1 MGSLVAAVVV
11 VAQLAIGA
19 IGALAPPSND
29 SERFQQLMFATPL
42 SVFVAV
48 ANTAMPPTLDWTT
61 DHCSAPLVG
70 NTGRSFDFTHS
81 CRRHD
86 FAYRNLKRFDRD
98 APNTWWTATWRA
110 RVDEQFKRDLK
121 SQCAGR
127 PLNQRIPCRWWAE
140 IFYRA
145 VRTFGGP

>member
-1 MGSLVAAVVV
+1 MASFVAVVV
-11 VAQLAIGA
+11 AVVQVVIT
-19 IGALAPPSND
+19 PFMSSPSD
-29 SERFQQLMFATPL
+29 TERFQQLMFATPL
-42 SVFVAV
+42 ATFVNV
-48 ANTAMPPTLDWTT
+48 ANSRTPATLDWST

-86 FAYRNLKRFDRD
+86 FAYRNLQRFDRFEPG
-98 APNTWWTATWRA
+98 AWWNSQWRA
-110 RVDEQFKRDLK
+110 RVDEQFRRDLR

-127 PLNQRIPCRWWAE
+127 PLHQRIPCRWWAE

-145 VRTFGGP
+145 VRTFAGP

>member
-1 MGSLVAAVVV
+1 MASLIAFVVAVV
-11 VAQLAIGA
+11 QLTI
-19 IGALAPPSND
+19 APFTSTSPSD
-29 SERFQQLMFATPL
+29 VERFQQLMFATPL
-42 SVFVAV
+42 AVFVAIADSGRPV
-48 ANTAMPPTLDWTT
+48 TLDWTT

-86 FAYRNLKRFDRD
+86 FAYRNLRMFDRR
-98 APNTWWTATWRA
+98 APKMWWNSEWRA
-110 RVDEQFKRDLK
+110 RVDEQFRRDLRG
-121 SQCAGR
+121 QCGGR
-127 PLNQRIPCRWWAE
+127 PLNQRITCRWWAE